1 MHLHALLHS
10 PDFYAGEFIL
20 WLPVSLCSVLPVEE
34 KSLTPHGHKKIKDNP
49 YQDYLSVT
57 EQTP

>member
-1 MHLHALLHS
+1 MASRFLMFS
-10 PDFYAGEFIL
+10 TPRGGK
-20 WLPVSLCSVLPVEE
+20 

>member
-10 PDFYAGEFIL
+10 PDFCAGGFIL
-20 WLPVSLCSVLPVEE
+20 SSRFRMF
-34 KSLTPHGHKKIKDNP
+34 STPHGHKKIKDNP

-57 EQTP
+57 EQTPENYKMSR